1 MNINLIKSDLTTKGW
16 SGPHS
21 FFSIEEIDE
30 FNKKII
36 ILYKDFINFPDNE
49 NLVKRLELATPKI
62 KKELIP
68 KNLIKDNIIEFSRK
82 NKIVE
87 LFKKLFNSNN
97 IQLTEFVDF
106 RLNFPGNEVP
116 QATGWHQDIETFY
129 SHDYDGLNNKSLAM
143 WISLTS
149 ADHTNSVQFIE
160 GSQSSG
166 IVYNTVYSDKK
177 KNAEKIIGKSDL
189 KIKSFRS
196 KPGDIVIINPY
207 VLHRSVVQNSN
218 FFRMSIDLRY
228 ADLNSLEKLKFKGFK
243 IKTLKFLKDIKAF
256 LRDIIKKK

>member
-21 FFSIEEIDE
+21 FFSIEEINDL
-30 FNKKII
+30 NKKIVTI
-36 ILYKDFINFPDNE
+36 YKDFINFPYNE
-49 NLVKRLELATPKI
+49 NLIKRLELATPKI

-68 KNLIKDNIIEFSRK
+68 KTLLKDSIVEFSKK

-87 LFKKLFNSNN
+87 LFKKLLNSKN
-97 IQLTEFVDF
+97 IKLTEFVDF

-129 SHDYDGLNNKSLAM
+129 SHDFDGLNNKSLAM

-149 ADHTNSVQFIE
+149 ADNTNSVEFIE
-160 GSQSSG
+160 GSQSSR
-166 IVYNTVYSDKK
+166 IIYNTVYSDRK

-189 KIKSFRS
+189 TIKSFRS

-228 ADLNSLEKLKFKGFK
+228 ADLDSLEKVEFKGFK
-243 IKTLKFLKDIKAF
+243 IKLLKFLKDIKAF
-256 LRDIIKKK
+256 FRNIIKKK